1 MIKYALKCSED
12 HLFDGWFGSSSA
24 FEDQQKMG
32 LITCPYCGTDEV
44 EKTLMAPS
52 VTGTKMQGEVVETVT
67 LDAEA
72 VTEAAAAPVPEPVP
86 APASGVSEADV
97 IPATIPE
104 PLVHGDDTMRAVV
117 DKMRELRSWVENNA
131 VNVGDKFAEKAR
143 EIHYGEEDAHGIF
156 GKATFE
162 EAQELI
168 DEGVDFMPL
177 PALPEDNN

>member
-1 MIKYALKCSED
+1 
-12 HLFDGWFGSSSA
+12 
-24 FEDQQKMG
+24 MG
-32 LITCPYCGTDEV
+32 LVTCPYCGTDEV

-52 VTGTKMQGEVVETVT
+52 VTGTKMQGESV
-67 LDAEA
+67 DAGGEN
-72 VTEAAAAPVPEPVP
+72 TDGEAAASAPVPVP
-86 APASGVSEADV
+86 SPAVVSEADI

-104 PLVHGDDTMRAVV
+104 PLVHGDDTMRAVI
-117 DKMRELRSWVENNA
+117 DKMRELRTWVEDNA

>member
-1 MIKYALKCSED
+1 MS
-12 HLFDGWFGSSSA
+12 
-24 FEDQQKMG
+24 
-32 LITCPYCGTDEV
+32 CPYCGSTEV

-52 VTGTKMQGEVVETVT
+52 VTGTKKQGDSVEDSEASTVEGSDT
-67 LDAEA
+67 PDTGLS
-72 VTEAAAAPVPEPVP
+72 
-86 APASGVSEADV
+86 APASTLTVSEADV
-97 IPATIPE
+97 VPATIPE

-117 DKMRELRSWVENNA
+117 EKMRELRSWVQNNA
-131 VNVGDKFAEKAR
+131 VDVGDKFAQKAR
-143 EIHYGEEDAHGIF
+143 EIHYGDEENHGIF

>member
-24 FEDQQKMG
+24 FDKQKEMG
-32 LITCPYCGTDEV
+32 LVTCPYCGTDEV

-52 VTGTKMQGEVVETVT
+52 VTGTKMQGETVETVT

-72 VTEAAAAPVPEPVP
+72 SAAAAVPTVTPPSE
-86 APASGVSEADV
+86 VSEADI

-117 DKMRELRSWVENNA
+117 NKMRELRTWVEDNA

>member
-12 HLFDGWFGSSSA
+12 HLFDGWFSSSSA
-24 FEDQQKMG
+24 FESQKKMG
-32 LITCPYCGTDEV
+32 LVTCPYCGTDEV

-52 VTGTKMQGEVVETVT
+52 VTGTKMQGQLVET
-67 LDAEA
+67 AE
-72 VTEAAAAPVPEPVP
+72 TEAGAPAMAPVP
-86 APASGVSEADV
+86 APAPVSSVGDADI

-117 DKMRELRSWVENNA
+117 DKMRELRTWVESNA

>member
-12 HLFDGWFGSSSA
+12 HLFDGWFGSSAA
-24 FEDQQKMG
+24 FDKQKEMG
-32 LITCPYCGTDEV
+32 LVTCPYCGTDEV

-52 VTGTKMQGEVVETVT
+52 VTGTKMQGESV
-67 LDAEA
+67 DAGGEN
-72 VTEAAAAPVPEPVP
+72 TDGEAAASAPVPVP
-86 APASGVSEADV
+86 SPASTVSEVDI

-104 PLVHGDDTMRAVV
+104 PLVHGDDTMRAVI
-117 DKMRELRSWVENNA
+117 DKMRELRTWVEDNA

>member
-1 MIKYALKCSED
+1 
-12 HLFDGWFGSSSA
+12 
-24 FEDQQKMG
+24 
-32 LITCPYCGTDEV
+32 
-44 EKTLMAPS
+44 MAPS
-52 VTGTKMQGEVVETVT
+52 VTGTKMQGEAVETVT

-72 VTEAAAAPVPEPVP
+72 SAAAAVP
-86 APASGVSEADV
+86 AVAPPLEVSEADI

-168 DEGVDFMPL
+168 DEGVDL
-177 PALPEDNN
+177 SLIHI

>member
-24 FEDQQKMG
+24 FEKQQEMG
-32 LITCPYCGTDEV
+32 LVTCPYCGTDQV

-52 VTGTKMQGEVVETVT
+52 VTGTKMQGETV
-67 LDAEA
+67 DS
-72 VTEAAAAPVPEPVP
+72 AAADDGAGAPAPVPAQSP
-86 APASGVSEADV
+86 SSNISEADI

-117 DKMRELRSWVENNA
+117 DKMRELRTWVEGNA